1 MLKAISFVVA
11 LLIAGLLIF
20 AATKPDTFRVERTTS
35 IKAPPEKIAS
45 YINDFHNWGAWSPWE
60 KMDPKMKR
68 TFSGTPSGV
77 GTVYEWQGTGQVG
90 AGRMEIMDITPS
102 KTTIK
107 LDFSK
112 PFEAHNTAEYTLEPT
127 GDGTQVTWAMFGP
140 TPYMSKVMSVLF
152 NVDKMVGK
160 DFETGLANL
169 KMVAEK

>member
-1 MLKAISFVVA
+1 MFKAISFIVA

-20 AATKPDTFRVERTTS
+20 AATKPDTFRVERSTS

-68 TFSGTPSGV
+68 SFSGTPSGV
-77 GTVYEWQGTGQVG
+77 GAVYEWQGADKVG
-90 AGRMEIMDITPS
+90 TGRMEIVDITPS

-112 PFEAHNTAEYTLEPT
+112 PFAAHNTAEYTLEPK
-127 GDGTQVTWAMFGP
+127 GDSTQVTWAMFGP
-140 TPYMSKVMSVLF
+140 APFMSKVMGVLF

-169 KMVAEK
+169 KTAAER